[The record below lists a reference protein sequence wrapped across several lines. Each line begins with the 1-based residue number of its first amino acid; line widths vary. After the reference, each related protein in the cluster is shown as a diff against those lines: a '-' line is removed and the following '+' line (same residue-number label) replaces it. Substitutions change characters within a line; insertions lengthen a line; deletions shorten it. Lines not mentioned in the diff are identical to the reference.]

1 MIYKIIENTVFFT
14 ALLIIT
20 IVDFIIDVYRKVKK
34 FLCALYNLTNILE
47 RIEQMAINLNSLAA
61 EITRVQTVQA
71 SAVTLLTSL
80 TKELESISADLAS
93 KSAEGAN
100 DAAALNELI
109 DKLKVSTDDLATAVA
124 TVPSKPQTEE
134 TQPQP

>member
-1 MIYKIIENTVFFT
+1 MYKLIENVIFYT
-14 ALLIIT
+14 AL
-20 IVDFIIDVYRKVKK
+20 FIIVVTDFVIEVYKVVKK
-34 FLCALYNLTNILE
+34 YLCALYNLSNLLE
-47 RIEQMAINLNSLAA
+47 RIDKMAINLETLTA
-61 EITRVQTVQA
+61 EVTRVQTVQA

-80 TKELESISADLAS
+80 TKELEKISTDLAA

-124 TVPSKPQTEE
+124 TVPKTEE
-134 TQPQP
+134 TQPQV